1 MMRTAS
7 RTTASLSEEKKR
19 KTWLRCQLGREVGE
33 ALAIAMDGHFPREV
47 RDVQRESLKG
57 SDAALRRPPTAIGA
71 RELTSLSLFHRAA
84 ESLQMRGES
93 GRIEGVERFYI
104 GEKLIELRI
113 DFPWTA
119 TIWIERVGQP
129 VEREDE
135 PFRALGEQRVRRS
148 LRSELLIRRCEP
160 AEQRARGAL
169 APIRH
174 SRPPRKRI

>member
-7 RTTASLSEEKKR
+7 RTTASLSDEKKR
-19 KTWLRCQLGREVGE
+19 KTRLRCQLGREVGE

-47 RDVQRESLKG
+47 RDVQRES
-57 SDAALRRPPTAIGA
+57 
-71 RELTSLSLFHRAA
+71 SLLQCAA
-84 ESLQMRGES
+84 ESFQMSGES

-119 TIWIERVGQP
+119 TIWVERVGQP

-135 PFRALGEQRVRRS
+135 TLRALREHRVRRS

-160 AEQRARGAL
+160 AEQRA
-169 APIRH
+169 
-174 SRPPRKRI
+174 